1 MNKLTDPEMTQKYSN
16 DLQTRFE
23 VKIQENEIPDTTW
36 KRITKACKET
46 ARDTVGIK
54 EFSKTQSSSLIKQ
67 ELSLK
72 QKKLKADKESNQNK
86 EQRRKLKKERNK
98 NLKQLKKELR
108 NDNDKQLNSEL
119 QDIEKYK
126 DESNKCY
133 QVIRKIQS
141 RKPRKPL
148 VILDSEFN
156 RITSAEDQVT
166 IITNH
171 FTNYFSS

>member
-1 MNKLTDPEMTQKYSN
+1 M
-16 DLQTRFE
+16 
-23 VKIQENEIPDTTW
+23 
-36 KRITKACKET
+36 
-46 ARDTVGIK
+46 
-54 EFSKTQSSSLIKQ
+54 
-67 ELSLK
+67 
-72 QKKLKADKESNQNK
+72 
-86 EQRRKLKKERNK
+86 KKERNK

-108 NDNDKQLNSEL
+108 NDNDKQLDSEL
-119 QDIEKYK
+119 QDIKKYK
-126 DESNKCY
+126 DESNKCH

-166 IITNH
+166 IISNH